1 MTSFIKKIG
10 SAVKIIFL
18 GIIFS
23 VIAALIISVGQIPR
37 DIFPAFA
44 GDNMA
49 YISRYIYTIVVF
61 ILLIWLLKWW
71 NKSVTP
77 IYMNNTLFQ
86 KKNWVYGIGGYVLI
100 FILVLLFILAK
111 GYIFGSNSV
120 EISKTLLDE
129 FSFEQ
134 NMHLGSLSILYIIF
148 LGPIL
153 EEFIYRLGILGQLV
167 EANTPTWL
175 AVILS
180 TLIFSFSH
188 HNGIISQHLVSGLVY
203 SLLMMKTKSI
213 YPGIIAHILFNTTTL
228 IYRWYM
234 LYYL

>member
-1 MTSFIKKIG
+1 MTSFIQKIG

-167 EANTPTWL
+167 EENTPTWL

>member
-10 SAVKIIFL
+10 SPVKIIFL

-23 VIAALIISVGQIPR
+23 VIATLIISVGQIPR
-37 DIFPAFA
+37 DIFPAFVE
-44 GDNMA
+44 DNMP

-180 TLIFSFSH
+180 ALMFSLSH
-188 HNGIISQHLVSGLVY
+188 HNGIISQHLISGLGY
-203 SLLMMKTKSI
+203 SLLMIKTKSI
-213 YPGIIAHILFNTTTL
+213 YPVIIAHILFNTTTL

-234 LYYL
+234 LYH

>member
-167 EANTPTWL
+167 EENTPTWL

-203 SLLMMKTKSI
+203 SLLMIKTKSI
-213 YPGIIAHILFNTTTL
+213 YPVIIAHILFNTTTL

>member
-167 EANTPTWL
+167 EENTPTWL

-188 HNGIISQHLVSGLVY
+188 HNGIISQHLVSGLGY
-203 SLLMMKTKSI
+203 SLLMIKTKSI
-213 YPGIIAHILFNTTTL
+213 YPVIIAHILFNTTTL

-234 LYYL
+234 LYH

>member
-167 EANTPTWL
+167 EENTPTWL

-188 HNGIISQHLVSGLVY
+188 HNGIISQHFISGLGY
-203 SLLMMKTKSI
+203 SLLMIKTKSI
-213 YPGIIAHILFNTTTL
+213 YPVIIAHILFNTTTL

>member
-10 SAVKIIFL
+10 SPVKIIFL

-23 VIAALIISVGQIPR
+23 VIATLIISVGQIPR
-37 DIFPAFA
+37 DIFPAFVE
-44 GDNMA
+44 DNMP
-49 YISRYIYTIVVF
+49 YISRYIYTIVAF
-61 ILLIWLLKWW
+61 ILLIWWLKWW

-129 FSFEQ
+129 FAFEQ

-180 TLIFSFSH
+180 ALIFSFSH
-188 HNGIISQHLVSGLVY
+188 HNGIISQHFISGLGY
-203 SLLMMKTKSI
+203 SLLMIKTKSI
-213 YPGIIAHILFNTTTL
+213 YPVIIAHILFNTTTL

>member
-10 SAVKIIFL
+10 SPVKIIFL

-23 VIAALIISVGQIPR
+23 VIATLIISVGQIPR
-37 DIFPAFA
+37 DIFPAFVE
-44 GDNMA
+44 DNMP
-49 YISRYIYTIVVF
+49 YISRYIYTIVAF
-61 ILLIWLLKWW
+61 ILLIWWLKWW

-167 EANTPTWL
+167 EANTPT
-175 AVILS
+175 
-180 TLIFSFSH
+180 
-188 HNGIISQHLVSGLVY
+188 
-203 SLLMMKTKSI
+203 
-213 YPGIIAHILFNTTTL
+213 
-228 IYRWYM
+228 
-234 LYYL
+234 

>member
-10 SAVKIIFL
+10 SPVKIIFL

-23 VIAALIISVGQIPR
+23 VIATLIISVGQIPR
-37 DIFPAFA
+37 DIFPAFVEN
-44 GDNMA
+44 NMP
-49 YISRYIYTIVVF
+49 YISRYIYTIVAF
-61 ILLIWLLKWW
+61 ILLIWWLKWW

-167 EANTPTWL
+167 EMNTPTWL

-180 TLIFSFSH
+180 VLIFSFSH
-188 HNGIISQHLVSGLVY
+188 HNGIISQHLISGLGY
-203 SLLMMKTKSI
+203 SLLMIKTKSI